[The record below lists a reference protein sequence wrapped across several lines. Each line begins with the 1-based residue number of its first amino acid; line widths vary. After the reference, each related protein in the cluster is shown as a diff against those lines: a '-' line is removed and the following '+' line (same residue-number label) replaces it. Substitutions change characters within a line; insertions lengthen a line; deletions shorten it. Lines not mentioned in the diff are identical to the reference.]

1 MFLKMGCAAGALLL
15 AQVSAAQAS
24 LPATG
29 GAAWS
34 AIPAATVAAALAEAG
49 LPVAESRLHL
59 PGVLTARN
67 PAPQLKIAAAEQR
80 ANGSLEV
87 RFTCRDSV
95 ECMPF
100 FVAVDAADDR
110 TVLAGFAAHVLRD
123 HATPT
128 RVSVSGI
135 AIGARVMLQLTD
147 AQMRIQMPVVA
158 IDTGAPGAEVRVA
171 SLDRKNTWRGVVV
184 DATTVRGGVQ

>member
-1 MFLKMGCAAGALLL
+1 MLLRMSFTVGTLLL

-24 LPATG
+24 LPRIG
-29 GAAWS
+29 EGAWS
-34 AIPAATVAAALAEAG
+34 AVSAATVAAALGEAG
-49 LPVAESRLHL
+49 LPVAEPRLHL
-59 PGVLTARN
+59 PGVVTAHN
-67 PAPQLKIAAAEQR
+67 AMPQLKVAGAEQR

-87 RFTCRDSV
+87 RFTCRDAA

-100 FVAVDAADDR
+100 FVMVDAADDR
-110 TVLAGFAAHVLRD
+110 TALAGFAAQVLRD

-128 RVSVSGI
+128 RDRASGI
-135 AIGARVMLQLTD
+135 AVGARVMLQLTD

-158 IDTGAPGAEVRVA
+158 IDTGVPGAEVRVA
-171 SLDRKNTWRGVVV
+171 SLDRKHTWRGVVV